1 MSEEH
6 RQRNVTGC
14 KGLNVPL
21 TLTNYLLNQQKLTMM
36 KGIHNIHKMTAS
48 IAAVLLSASLFSC
61 SSDDFFGKAEG
72 TSEGISFG
80 VTDAAETRA
89 ANANDEQ
96 TVAHY
101 VLRSDASAD
110 TLCVRAIV
118 TDGIG
123 NNDNK
128 PMTRA
133 AMQTTM
139 YDKFNVVAAY
149 KEDGNIGSQFFMNE
163 IATNNGTNWVPERIY
178 YWPGSNRQLRFLAWA
193 PTDATFQAVP
203 NSPTATT
210 LQYTTPAE
218 AKDQRDL
225 VAAATDFID
234 SPAKEGNCIPVGLQ
248 FKHLCTAVIVKTGAT
263 MTDGTIKSVT
273 ITNVKNSGS
282 YDMVSSTWA
291 LNDGTANYTVSP
303 EFATTGSTA
312 NGTDLN
318 AGESTLM
325 LLPQTLGADS
335 ELKVEFHDNIS
346 GRDRTLSAS
355 LNGAEWPMGKTV
367 TYRLSITPEYELN
380 IDNVAETV
388 DAHYVVQPIKVRLA
402 NLTDNTKWTL
412 TTKID
417 GEIYNGIDVSV
428 LLDNPEDGALNVA
441 KQGFWLDKY
450 VEIKRN
456 DNGEI
461 ISKTLTNQTARG
473 TATVTGTGNLEK
485 DAYVFIPENIG
496 NTDRNITITLK
507 IDGASDTD
515 AVTKTITQ
523 KCPSWNGSNVGY
535 ERFEKDNE
543 GIYPFGFLWDRKV
556 EYKYQGFLA
565 LLFKWVAN
573 SYKTADVDYLTTKYT
588 FKVLFKS
595 ITTATIDY
603 TAINNSL
610 NVGMSP
616 DDGLENTRK
625 LYTFKNIGSISE
637 LENDFDN
644 LTILGY
650 KWQDKQ
656 TTGGHYE
663 TVKNFAAKM
672 AVMRNKFN
680 VEKREQKDPEGNKV
694 IFYVPDIEEND
705 IVWYLPASNEQ
716 KGITDTKYPLSGTY
730 WSSTAADDNTHAYV
744 YSSGSEPVIGERMAT
759 HKIRAARRK

>member
-1 MSEEH
+1 M
-6 RQRNVTGC
+6 
-14 KGLNVPL
+14 
-21 TLTNYLLNQQKLTMM
+21 
-36 KGIHNIHKMTAS
+36 NIHKLTAS

-61 SSDDFFGKAEG
+61 SSDDFFGKPE
-72 TSEGISFG
+72 SESTNGISFG
-80 VTDAAETRA
+80 VSTENSAATRA
-89 ANANDEQ
+89 NKTDDGL
-96 TVAHY
+96 TVARY
-101 VLRSDASAD
+101 TLRSDNSAD
-110 TLCVRAIV
+110 TLCVRAVV

-123 NNDNK
+123 NNANK
-128 PMTRA
+128 PATRA
-133 AMQTTM
+133 AMQTSM
-139 YDKFNVVAAY
+139 YNNFKVVAAV
-149 KEDGNIGSQFFMNE
+149 KENGNVGSQYYMNDV
-163 IATNNGTNWVPERIY
+163 ATKTGTNWVPAHTY

-193 PTDATFQAVP
+193 PTDAVFQSVP
-203 NSPTATT
+203 NSPNTTT
-210 LQYTTPAE
+210 LKYTTPAE
-218 AKDQRDL
+218 AKNQRDL

-234 SPAKEGNCIPVGLQ
+234 SPANNGTCTPVSLN
-248 FKHLCTAVIVKTGAT
+248 FKHLCTAVIIKTGET
-263 MTDGTIKSVT
+263 MTAGTIKSVSLKG
-273 ITNVKNSGS
+273 VKNSGT
-282 YDMVSSTWA
+282 YDMVNSAWTLSGNTTDFTISPNQTTTST
-291 LNDGTANYTVSP
+291 TP
-303 EFATTGSTA
+303 
-312 NGTDLN
+312 NGTELN
-318 AGESTLM
+318 AGESTFM

-335 ELKVEFHDNIS
+335 KLEVEFHDNIS
-346 GRDRTLSAS
+346 GKDRILTAS

-380 IDNVAETV
+380 IDNVSEIV
-388 DAHYVVQPIKVRLA
+388 DAHYVIEPIKIRLS
-402 NLTDNTKWTL
+402 NLEPNTKWTL

-417 GEIYNGIDVSV
+417 GEVYNGTDVSV

-441 KQGFWLDKY
+441 KQGFWIDKY

-456 DNGEI
+456 DEGEI
-461 ISKTLTNQTARG
+461 ISKKLTNQTARG
-473 TATVTGTGNLEK
+473 TATVTGTGNLETN
-485 DAYVFIPENIG
+485 AYVFIPENIG

-507 IDGASDTD
+507 VDGTSDAD
-515 AVTKTITQ
+515 AYKKTITQ
-523 KCPSWNGSNVGY
+523 KCPSWNGNNVGY

-556 EYKYQGFLA
+556 EYSYQGFLA

-588 FKVLFKS
+588 FQLWFKS

-610 NVGMSP
+610 NVGMNTE
-616 DDGLENTRK
+616 DGLENTKK

-650 KWQDKQ
+650 KWQNKK
-656 TTGGHYE
+656 TEGGHYE

-680 VEKREQKDPEGNKV
+680 IEKREQKDPEGNKV

-716 KGITDTKYPLSGTY
+716 KGITDTEYPLSGTY

-744 YSSGSEPVIGERMAT
+744 YSSSGESVIGERMAT